1 MDINQL
7 KCFISVARTLNFS
20 EAARRNYVSQSTV
33 SRYIIDLE
41 KEFGVQLF
49 IRSHRDVL
57 LTNEGKTLLP
67 YAIEIVE
74 TLNKATSIIKQMH
87 DGGKGR
93 ITVACDQTSFS
104 FPTKCIKEFRNR
116 YPDITVDV
124 KELDGSE
131 NGNVLGGDYDF
142 CFMPRDMLPES
153 SSVESIVTHS
163 EQLYVIADKTNTAA
177 KQKNIS
183 MADLANEK
191 LVLLSENVSPI
202 LYMEV
207 MDLYRTFHISPKI
220 TNTFDDVKSMYMAVA
235 AGMGISIVPS
245 SLLNFSSDKSC
256 SSIPLSDAD
265 TSISYVMAWSK
276 SATNPVAKHFLGL
289 VKEYANDVDN
299 IYGL

>member
-1 MDINQL
+1 MDISQL

-57 LTNEGKTLLP
+57 LTDEGKTLLP
-67 YAIEIVE
+67 YAIEIVD
-74 TLNKATSIIKQMH
+74 TLAKATSIIKQMH
-87 DGGKGR
+87 EGGKGR

-104 FPTKCIKEFRNR
+104 FPTKCIKEFRKR

-124 KELDGSE
+124 KSLDCSG

-163 EQLYVIADKTNTAA
+163 EQLFVIVDLTSKLARRKEISLSDLSDK
-177 KQKNIS
+177 
-183 MADLANEK
+183 K
-191 LVLLSENVSPI
+191 LVLLSENITPI
-202 LYMEV
+202 LYMEI
-207 MDLYRTFHISPKI
+207 MDLYRTFHIAPNVA
-220 TNTFDDVKSMYMAVA
+220 NTFDDVKSMYMAVA

-245 SLLNFSSDKSC
+245 SLLNLSSDKSC
-256 SSIPLSDAD
+256 ASIPLTDAD
-265 TSISYVMAWSK
+265 TSISYVMAWNK
-276 SATNPVAKHFLGL
+276 SVANPVSKHFLEL

>member
-183 MADLANEK
+183 MADLAKEK

-207 MDLYRTFHISPKI
+207 MDLSRTFHIS
-220 TNTFDDVKSMYMAVA
+220 
-235 AGMGISIVPS
+235 
-245 SLLNFSSDKSC
+245 
-256 SSIPLSDAD
+256 
-265 TSISYVMAWSK
+265 
-276 SATNPVAKHFLGL
+276 H
-289 VKEYANDVDN
+289 
-299 IYGL
+299 

>member
-1 MDINQL
+1 MDISQL

-74 TLNKATSIIKQMH
+74 TLSKATSIIKQMH
-87 DGGKGR
+87 EGGKGR
-93 ITVACDQTSFS
+93 ITVACDPTSFS
-104 FPTKCIKEFRNR
+104 FPTKCIKEFRKR
-116 YPDITVDV
+116 YPDITVDL
-124 KELDGSE
+124 KELDCSG
-131 NGNVLGGDYDF
+131 NGNILNGDFDF

-153 SSVESIVTHS
+153 SSVESLVTHS
-163 EQLYVIADKTNTAA
+163 EQLFVLVDKTSSIA
-177 KQKNIS
+177 KNKDIS
-183 MADLANEK
+183 ISDLAGKK
-191 LVLLSENVSPI
+191 LVLLSENVTPI
-202 LYMEV
+202 LYMEI
-207 MDLYRTFHISPKI
+207 MDLYRTFHISPNI
-220 TNTFDDVKSMYMAVA
+220 ANAYDDAKSMYMAVA
-235 AGMGISIVPS
+235 SGMGISIVPS
-245 SLLNFSSDKSC
+245 SLLNFTSNKSC
-256 SSIPLSDAD
+256 VCIPLTDGD

-276 SATNPVAKHFLGL
+276 AAANPVAKHFLEL

>member
-1 MDINQL
+1 MDISQL

-57 LTNEGKTLLP
+57 LTDEGKTLLP
-67 YAIEIVE
+67 YAIEIVD
-74 TLNKATSIIKQMH
+74 TLAKATSIIKQMH
-87 DGGKGR
+87 EGGKGR

-104 FPTKCIKEFRNR
+104 FPTKCIKEFRKR

-124 KELDGSE
+124 KSLDCSG

-163 EQLYVIADKTNTAA
+163 EQLFVIVDSTSKLARRKEISLSDLSDK
-177 KQKNIS
+177 
-183 MADLANEK
+183 K
-191 LVLLSENVSPI
+191 LVLLSENITPI
-202 LYMEV
+202 LYMEI
-207 MDLYRTFHISPKI
+207 MDLYRTFHIAPNVA
-220 TNTFDDVKSMYMAVA
+220 NTFDDVKSMYMAVA

-256 SSIPLSDAD
+256 TSIPLTDAD
-265 TSISYVMAWSK
+265 TSISYVMAWNK
-276 SATNPVAKHFLGL
+276 SVANPVSKHFLEL

>member
-1 MDINQL
+1 MDISQL

-74 TLNKATSIIKQMH
+74 TLSKATSIIKQMH
-87 DGGKGR
+87 EGGKGR
-93 ITVACDQTSFS
+93 ITVACDPTSFS
-104 FPTKCIKEFRNR
+104 FPTKCIKEFRKR
-116 YPDITVDV
+116 YPDITVDL
-124 KELDGSE
+124 KELDCSG
-131 NGNVLGGDYDF
+131 NGNILNGDFDF

-153 SSVESIVTHS
+153 SSVESLVTHS
-163 EQLYVIADKTNTAA
+163 EQLFVLVDKTSSIA
-177 KQKNIS
+177 KNKDIS
-183 MADLANEK
+183 ISDLAGEK
-191 LVLLSENVSPI
+191 LVLLSENVTPI
-202 LYMEV
+202 LYMEI
-207 MDLYRTFHISPKI
+207 MDLYRTFHISPNI
-220 TNTFDDVKSMYMAVA
+220 ANAYDDAKSMYMAVA
-235 AGMGISIVPS
+235 SGMGISIVPS
-245 SLLNFSSDKSC
+245 SLLNFTSNKSC
-256 SSIPLSDAD
+256 VCIPLTDGD

-276 SATNPVAKHFLGL
+276 AAANPVAKHFLVL

>member
-74 TLNKATSIIKQMH
+74 TLSKASSIIKQMH
-87 DGGKGR
+87 EGGKGR
-93 ITVACDQTSFS
+93 ITVACDPTSFS
-104 FPTKCIKEFRNR
+104 FPTKCIKEFRKR
-116 YPDITVDV
+116 YPDITVDL
-124 KELDGSE
+124 KELDCSG
-131 NGNVLGGDYDF
+131 NGNILHGDYDF

-153 SSVESIVTHS
+153 SSVESLVTHS
-163 EQLYVIADKTNTAA
+163 EQLFVLADSSSTFA
-177 KQKNIS
+177 KSKYIS
-183 MADLANEK
+183 ISELAGEK
-191 LVLLSENVSPI
+191 LVLLSENVTPI
-202 LYMEV
+202 LYMEI
-207 MDLYRTFHISPKI
+207 MDLYRTFHISPNI
-220 TNTFDDVKSMYMAVA
+220 ANAYDDTKSMFMAVA
-235 AGMGISIVPS
+235 SGMGISIVPS
-245 SLLNFSSDKSC
+245 SLLNFASNNSC
-256 SSIPLSDAD
+256 TCIPLTDGD

-276 SATNPVAKHFLGL
+276 AAANPVAKHFLEL

>member
-57 LTNEGKTLLP
+57 LTDEGKTLLP
-67 YAIEIVE
+67 YAIEIVD
-74 TLNKATSIIKQMH
+74 TLGKATSIIKQMH

-93 ITVACDQTSFS
+93 ITVACDPTSFS
-104 FPTKCIKEFRNR
+104 FPTKCIKEFRKR

-124 KELDGSE
+124 KELDCTG
-131 NGNVLGGDYDF
+131 NTNVLGGDYDF

-163 EQLYVIADKTNTAA
+163 EQLFVITDASGKLARQKEASISDLSDK
-177 KQKNIS
+177 
-183 MADLANEK
+183 K
-191 LVLLSENVSPI
+191 LVLLSENVAPI
-202 LYMEV
+202 LYMEI
-207 MDLYRTFHISPKI
+207 MDLYRTFHISPDI
-220 TNTFDDVKSMYMAVA
+220 ANTFDDVKSMYMAVA

-245 SLLNFSSDKSC
+245 SLLGFSSDKSC
-256 SSIPLSDAD
+256 ACIPLSDAD
-265 TSISYVMAWSK
+265 TSISYVMAWNK
-276 SATNPVAKHFLGL
+276 SVANPVAKHFLTL
-289 VKEYANDVDN
+289 AKEYANDVDN

>member
-1 MDINQL
+1 MDISQL

-57 LTNEGKTLLP
+57 LTDEGKTLLP
-67 YAIEIVE
+67 YAIEIVD
-74 TLNKATSIIKQMH
+74 TLAKATSIIKQMH
-87 DGGKGR
+87 EGGKGR

-104 FPTKCIKEFRNR
+104 FPTKCIKEFRKR

-124 KELDGSE
+124 KSLDCSG

-163 EQLYVIADKTNTAA
+163 EQLFVIVDSTSKLARRKEISLSDLSDK
-177 KQKNIS
+177 
-183 MADLANEK
+183 K
-191 LVLLSENVSPI
+191 LVLLSENITPI
-202 LYMEV
+202 LYMEI
-207 MDLYRTFHISPKI
+207 MDLYRTFHIAPNVA
-220 TNTFDDVKSMYMAVA
+220 NTFDDVKSMYMAVA

-245 SLLNFSSDKSC
+245 SLLNFSSDTSC
-256 SSIPLSDAD
+256 ASIPLTDAD
-265 TSISYVMAWSK
+265 TSISYVMAWNK
-276 SATNPVAKHFLGL
+276 SVANPVSKHFLEL

>member
-1 MDINQL
+1 MDISQL
-7 KCFISVARTLNFS
+7 KCFITVAITLNFS

-93 ITVACDQTSFS
+93 ITVACDPTSFS
-104 FPTKCIKEFRNR
+104 FPTKCIKEFRKR
-116 YPDITVDV
+116 FPDITVDV
-124 KELDGSE
+124 KELDSSDD
-131 NGNVLGGDYDF
+131 GNILNGDYDF

-153 SSVESIVTHS
+153 SSVESIVTHN
-163 EQLYVIADKTNTAA
+163 EQLFVITDTASSLA
-177 KQKNIS
+177 RRKGVSIS
-183 MADLANEK
+183 DLAGER
-191 LVLLSENVSPI
+191 LVLLSENITPI
-202 LYMEV
+202 LYMEI
-207 MDLYRTFHISPKI
+207 MDLYRTFHISPDVA
-220 TNTFDDVKSMYMAVA
+220 NTFDDVKSMYMAIA
-235 AGMGISIVPS
+235 SGMGISIVPS

-256 SSIPLSDAD
+256 AFVPLSDAD
-265 TSISYVMAWSK
+265 TTISYVMAWSK
-276 SATNPVAKHFLGL
+276 TAANPVAKHFLEL

>member
-93 ITVACDQTSFS
+93 ITVACDPTSFS
-104 FPTKCIKEFRNR
+104 FPAKCIKEFRR
-116 YPDITVDV
+116 RFPDITVDV
-124 KELDGSE
+124 KELDCSG
-131 NGNVLGGDYDF
+131 NGNILNGEYDF
-142 CFMPRDMLPES
+142 FFMPRDMLPES
-153 SSVESIVTHS
+153 STVESIVTHS
-163 EQLYVIADKTNTAA
+163 EQLFVITDSTSSIVRRKGVSVSDLCDK
-177 KQKNIS
+177 
-183 MADLANEK
+183 K
-191 LVLLSENVSPI
+191 LVLLSENVAPI
-202 LYMEV
+202 LFMEI
-207 MDLYRTFHISPKI
+207 MDLYRTFHISPDI
-220 TNTFDDVKSMYMAVA
+220 VNTFDEVKSMYIAVA
-235 AGMGISIVPS
+235 SGMGISIVPS
-245 SLLNFSSDKSC
+245 SLLNLSYDKSC
-256 SSIPLSDAD
+256 ACVPLTDAD

-276 SATNPVAKHFLGL
+276 AAANPVAKHFLEL

>member
-1 MDINQL
+1 MDISQL

-74 TLNKATSIIKQMH
+74 TLSKATSIIKQMH
-87 DGGKGR
+87 EGGKGR
-93 ITVACDQTSFS
+93 ITVACDPTSFS
-104 FPTKCIKEFRNR
+104 FPTKCIKEFRKR
-116 YPDITVDV
+116 YPDITVDL
-124 KELDGSE
+124 KELDCSG
-131 NGNVLGGDYDF
+131 NGNILNGDFDF

-153 SSVESIVTHS
+153 SSVESLVTHN
-163 EQLYVIADKTNTAA
+163 EQLFVLVDKTSSIA
-177 KQKNIS
+177 KNKDIS
-183 MADLANEK
+183 ISDLAGEK
-191 LVLLSENVSPI
+191 LVLLSENVTPI
-202 LYMEV
+202 LYMEI
-207 MDLYRTFHISPKI
+207 MDLYRTFHISPNI
-220 TNTFDDVKSMYMAVA
+220 ANAYDDAKSMYMAVA
-235 AGMGISIVPS
+235 SGMGISIVPS
-245 SLLNFSSDKSC
+245 SLLNFTSNKSC
-256 SSIPLSDAD
+256 VCIPLTDGD

-276 SATNPVAKHFLGL
+276 AAANPVAKHFLEL

>member
-33 SRYIIDLE
+33 SRYIIELE

-74 TLNKATSIIKQMH
+74 TLEKATSIIKQMH

-93 ITVACDQTSFS
+93 IIAACDPTSFA
-104 FPTKCIKEFRNR
+104 FPTKCIREFRKK

-124 KELDGSE
+124 KELDCS
-131 NGNVLGGDYDF
+131 GNINITSGEFDF

-153 SSVESIVTHS
+153 SGVESIVTHN
-163 EQLYVIADKTNTAA
+163 EQLFVVAEAKSSTA
-177 KQKNIS
+177 KKKNIS
-183 MADLANEK
+183 VAELADEK
-191 LVLLSENVSPI
+191 LLLLSENVSPI
-202 LYMEV
+202 LYMEI
-207 MDLYRTFHISPKI
+207 MDLYRTFHICPDI
-220 TNTFDDVKSMYMAVA
+220 AGTFDDVKSMYMAVA
-235 AGMGISIVPS
+235 SGMGISIVPS
-245 SLLNFSSDKSC
+245 SLAEFTSVKSC
-256 SSIPLSDAD
+256 TCVPLSDAD
-265 TSISYVMAWSK
+265 TSITYVMAWNK
-276 SATNPVAKHFLGL
+276 AAANPVSKHFLEL
-289 VKEYANDVDN
+289 VSKYCNDVDN

>member
-87 DGGKGR
+87 
-93 ITVACDQTSFS
+93 
-104 FPTKCIKEFRNR
+104 
-116 YPDITVDV
+116 
-124 KELDGSE
+124 
-131 NGNVLGGDYDF
+131 
-142 CFMPRDMLPES
+142 
-153 SSVESIVTHS
+153 
-163 EQLYVIADKTNTAA
+163 VIADKTNTAA

-235 AGMGISIVPS
+235 AGMGISIV
-245 SLLNFSSDKSC
+245 L
-256 SSIPLSDAD
+256 
-265 TSISYVMAWSK
+265 AWSK
-276 SATNPVAKHFLGL
+276 SATNPVAKHFLEL

>member
-1 MDINQL
+1 
-7 KCFISVARTLNFS
+7 
-20 EAARRNYVSQSTV
+20 
-33 SRYIIDLE
+33 
-41 KEFGVQLF
+41 
-49 IRSHRDVL
+49 
-57 LTNEGKTLLP
+57 
-67 YAIEIVE
+67 
-74 TLNKATSIIKQMH
+74 
-87 DGGKGR
+87 
-93 ITVACDQTSFS
+93 
-104 FPTKCIKEFRNR
+104 
-116 YPDITVDV
+116 
-124 KELDGSE
+124 
-131 NGNVLGGDYDF
+131 
-142 CFMPRDMLPES
+142 MPRDMLPES

-177 KQKNIS
+177 KQKNSS

-276 SATNPVAKHFLGL
+276 SATNPVAKHFLEL

>member
-1 MDINQL
+1 MDISQL

-87 DGGKGR
+87 DGGNGR

-183 MADLANEK
+183 MADLANK
-191 LVLLSENVSPI
+191 N
-202 LYMEV
+202 LYFFLKMF
-207 MDLYRTFHISPKI
+207 LPYCIWRLWIYTALFIFHPKSQI
-220 TNTFDDVKSMYMAVA
+220 HLTM
-235 AGMGISIVPS
+235 
-245 SLLNFSSDKSC
+245 
-256 SSIPLSDAD
+256 
-265 TSISYVMAWSK
+265 
-276 SATNPVAKHFLGL
+276 
-289 VKEYANDVDN
+289 
-299 IYGL
+299 

>member
-1 MDINQL
+1 MDISQL

-57 LTNEGKTLLP
+57 LTDEGKTLLP
-67 YAIEIVE
+67 YAIEIVD
-74 TLNKATSIIKQMH
+74 TLAKATSIIKQMH
-87 DGGKGR
+87 EGGKGR

-104 FPTKCIKEFRNR
+104 FPTKCIKEFRKR

-124 KELDGSE
+124 KSLDCSG

-142 CFMPRDMLPES
+142 CFMPRDMLPEN

-163 EQLYVIADKTNTAA
+163 EQLFVIVDSTSKLARRKEISLSDLSDK
-177 KQKNIS
+177 
-183 MADLANEK
+183 K
-191 LVLLSENVSPI
+191 LVLLSENITPI
-202 LYMEV
+202 LYMEI
-207 MDLYRTFHISPKI
+207 MDLYRTFHIAPNVA
-220 TNTFDDVKSMYMAVA
+220 NTFDDVKSMYMAVA

-256 SSIPLSDAD
+256 TSIPLTDAD
-265 TSISYVMAWSK
+265 TSISYVMAWNK
-276 SATNPVAKHFLGL
+276 SVANPVSKHFLEL